1 MLLSNIYVLFFNFFV
16 HNVLSLH
23 MCPHVFFLY
32 ICSIPKFLCP
42 HTLFTSLSHTPSRS
56 LSTCSRSLCTFVHN
70 VLIFFACVHMPS
82 SYTSIYSVPS
92 HHFCPNVLV
101 LCLCPHSTICTSS
114 FYIAIHHVLSLSVPL
129 SVMSYSFTCVHIV
142 FLICTCV
149 HMSSSD
155 TSDYSVLH
163 KHCSVPCLLPLSL
176 SPLYSFSSFIYITVH
191 HLSSYI
197 FVHHFCF
204 LHVCSVY
211 SFTVFAM
218 SSSFTFVQCPLPMFL
233 STMSPP
239 IHTAFFLYHNHT
251 LLPHLCPP
259 CPFLTSVH
267 HVPSLYICLL

>member
-1 MLLSNIYVLFFNFFV
+1 MSSLFICVHMSSSYISVLSQNVSV
-16 HNVLSLH
+16 HTLSLH
-23 MCPHVFFLY
+23 LYHILLLDHCPHVLALYVHLSIMYSSFLLA
-32 ICSIPKFLCP
+32 STCP
-42 HTLFTSLSHTPSRS
+42 LPTH
-56 LSTCSRSLCTFVHN
+56 LSTLS
-70 VLIFFACVHMPS
+70 P
-82 SYTSIYSVPS
+82 P
-92 HHFCPNVLV
+92 
-101 LCLCPHSTICTSS
+101 TICTSS
-114 FYIAIHHVLSLSVPL
+114 FYITVHHVLSLSVPL

-197 FVHHFCF
+197 FVHHFGF
-204 LHVCSVY
+204 LHVCSEY

-218 SSSFTFVQCPLPMFL
+218 SSSFTCVQCPLPMFL
-233 STMSPP
+233 STVSPP

-267 HVPSLYICLL
+267 HVIFLYICLL